1 MMKDNYTFRETE
13 ESARLIQAV
22 DQQKAEID
30 HHKSLRKD
38 IWATLQKKLKVD
50 WTYDSNAIEGSTLT
64 RGETGFFL
72 EYGLTVEGKP
82 FKDFLDARNH
92 AEAIDYL
99 YAIIKEERPLTQG
112 VIKEFNALL
121 LSGVTTT
128 PAVNQEGKRIEK
140 PARPGEYKTLPNHV
154 LQPDGTMFYYVEP
167 LQVPGEMAQLIQWIH
182 RHTDLHHPAVVG
194 AVAHYNLVRI
204 HPFDDGNGR
213 VSRLLMNL
221 ILIQKRFSPA
231 IVRMEQRRNYLDGL
245 KAADQGDLNP
255 FIEFILKSLQET
267 QTLLL
272 QDLKNH
278 KNR

>member
-1 MMKDNYTFRETE
+1 MKRHYTFRERPE
-13 ESARLIQAV
+13 FNKLLKAV
-22 DQQKAEID
+22 DRHKAEID
-30 HHKSLRKD
+30 ALKSHRTD
-38 IWATLQKKLKVD
+38 IWDTILKKLKAD
-50 WTYDSNAIEGSTLT
+50 WTYHSNAIEGSKLT
-64 RGETGFFL
+64 REETGFFL

-92 AEAIDYL
+92 TEAIDYL

-112 VIKEFNALL
+112 AIKEFNALL

-167 LQVPGEMAQLIQWIH
+167 LQVPGEMDELIQWVH
-182 RHTDLHHPAVVG
+182 HHLEALHPAIVG

-221 ILIQKRFSPA
+221 LLIQKKFSPA

-245 KAADQGDLNP
+245 KAADQNDLNP